1 MNKYI
6 NIPII
11 RKGPNVKRCFLK
23 CIDISRN
30 FPMIIIFILI
40 CLERFSLGLETAAS
54 LTTISYLFQCLQN
67 SLHFIQQVSISGT
80 VYEWRYTALI
90 ALLVGI
96 FKKKTI
102 NMYSLSDHDVLSNLI
117 SYYLNSG

>member
-6 NIPII
+6 NILII

-23 CIDISRN
+23 CIEISRN

-40 CLERFSLGLETAAS
+40 CLERFSLDLETAAS

-96 FKKKTI
+96 FFKK
-102 NMYSLSDHDVLSNLI
+102 NN
-117 SYYLNSG
+117 